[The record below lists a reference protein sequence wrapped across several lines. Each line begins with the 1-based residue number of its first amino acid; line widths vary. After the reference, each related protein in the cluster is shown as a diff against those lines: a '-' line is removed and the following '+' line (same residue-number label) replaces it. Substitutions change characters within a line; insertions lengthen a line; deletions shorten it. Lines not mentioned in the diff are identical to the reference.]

1 MLKRFGPP
9 LLIALG
15 VMLLVG
21 AAGWG
26 VLSTRLA
33 NPDALAVPEAIAGL
47 PLAGKSVGPQAVAEV
62 ARLHGKGFLL
72 TSGATAT
79 YGDGAATLWVAGTLA
94 GPLASEM
101 VRAMTE
107 KIAAGR
113 SPFTPTGPRDV
124 GGRTV
129 YELKGMGQWHFYF
142 QSGSLVVWLTASR
155 ALASSTC
162 RASDCHSRL
171 GR

>member
-15 VMLLVG
+15 ALLLAG

-26 VLSTRLA
+26 ALSARLA
-33 NPDALAVPEAIAGL
+33 SPAALAVPEAIAGL
-47 PLAGKSVGPQAVAEV
+47 PLAGKSTGPQAVAEV

-79 YGDGAATLWVAGTLA
+79 YGDGAATLWVTGTLA
-94 GPLASEM
+94 GPLAAEM

-107 KIAAGR
+107 KIAEGR
-113 SPFTPTGPRDV
+113 SPFTPIATRGWK
-124 GGRTV
+124 GRNV
-129 YELKGMGQWHFYF
+129 YELAGMGQRHFYF
-142 QSGSLVVWLTASR
+142 QSGALVVWLAAGQPLADR
-155 ALASSTC
+155 ALDET
-162 RASDCHSRL
+162 L
-171 GR
+171 EFYP